1 VRRKKRTSFL
11 GESIKAIVVVLI
23 LIPLALNAQT
33 IGKVSV
39 VGADRISETLIKTAS
54 GLNEGDQFAPV
65 LLEDAIR
72 KVQALGFFDDVI
84 IRGKQS
90 GETTE
95 LEIEVVELP
104 QVSQIVFEG
113 NKKIKD
119 KDLLAKADIALNDFL
134 SPSKVYYAVR
144 RVRDAYAEEG
154 YPNTE
159 VETEAVETTPG
170 HITLTFKI
178 DEGGHVRVG
187 EITFYGNSAFSDG
200 KLRRQMKTKRKSLFR
215 SGKFSEATYREDL
228 GKIGDFYHN
237 EGYIIAAI
245 LDDSISTDPEKARL
259 NIDIWVEEGEKY
271 RFGQVSI
278 EGNTIYD
285 LETVQNQLTFKT
297 GEIYNEEKL
306 DESLAEIYFLYQEK
320 GYIYAGVKDDRR
332 IETDSVHLDIGITE
346 GIQAHVRKIEIAGNT
361 RTHEKVIRRELAI
374 YPGEVFMRSK
384 LMRSVRNV
392 YYLNY
397 FADVLPDFEILE
409 NGDVDL
415 VLEVE
420 EKPIG
425 RFQIGATYNSRDGIV
440 GNISVGWPNMLGRGW
455 ESEFTWEF
463 GSLRKNFSISFT
475 EPWFLNTPTT
485 VGFDI
490 YNSEWR
496 WSSVYTESR
505 TGGAVRLGRRLRWPD
520 DYFRVYWR
528 YKLEWLDYY
537 DFSSSYTPTPSYD
550 LRTMDWP
557 RIESSTRV
565 TIERDSRDSK
575 MFATRGS
582 RNRYSIDLSGDYLGG
597 DVDYQKQ
604 DLRSEWFFALH
615 KYLTFVLKGRAGYL
629 SNALGD
635 DPDDVP
641 YGERYFLGGV
651 SFDGQ
656 VRGYTDRSISPIDTS
671 AAVYDSSATPDIGG
685 FIPLITQE
693 QYFRTG
699 GRFMTAFSTELRIPI
714 QRDQLYLSIFADAG
728 SSWPDLESSDFSKL
742 KKSAGVGMRLVIP
755 MLGIMGID
763 VAYGFDEK
771 DSNGETSGLQ
781 WHFQIGPE

>member
-1 VRRKKRTSFL
+1 VRLKERTSFFGL
-11 GESIKAIVVVLI
+11 SIRTIVIVLA
-23 LIPLALNAQT
+23 LIPLALGAQT

-39 VGADRISETLIKTAS
+39 VGAEKISETLIKKAS
-54 GLNEGDQFAPV
+54 GLKEGERFAPV
-65 LLEDAIR
+65 LLEDAIH
-72 KVQALGFFDDVI
+72 KVHALGFFDDII

-90 GETTE
+90 GETVE

-104 QVSQIVFEG
+104 QVSQIIFDG
-113 NKKIKD
+113 NKKIKE

-144 RVRDAYAEEG
+144 RIRDAYTEEG

-159 VETEAVETTPG
+159 VETEAVETMPG
-170 HITLTFKI
+170 RITLTFKI
-178 DEGGHVRVG
+178 DEGEQVRVG
-187 EITFYGNSAFSDG
+187 KITFHGNSAFSDR
-200 KLRRQMKTKRKSLFR
+200 KLRRQMKTKQKSLFR
-215 SGKFSEATYREDL
+215 SGKFSETTYREDL
-228 GKIGDFYHN
+228 GKIEDFYHN
-237 EGYIIAAI
+237 EGYITAAV
-245 LDDSISTDPEKARL
+245 LDDSVATAPEKARL
-259 NIDIWVEEGEKY
+259 NIDIWLEEGEQY

-285 LETVQNQLTFKT
+285 LETIEEKLKFDT
-297 GEIYNEEKL
+297 GEIYNEEQL
-306 DESLAEIYFLYQEK
+306 EESLAEIYFLYQEK
-320 GYIYAGVKDDRR
+320 GYIYAGVNDDRR
-332 IETDSVHLDIGITE
+332 IEADSVHLDISINE
-346 GIQAHVRKIEIAGNT
+346 GVQAHVRKIEIVGNT

-397 FADVLPDFEILE
+397 FADVLPDFNILD

-463 GSLRKNFSISFT
+463 GSLRKNFSLSFT
-475 EPWFLNTPTT
+475 EPWFLDTPTT

-490 YNSEWR
+490 YNTEWR
-496 WSSVYTESR
+496 WSGYYTEAR
-505 TGGAVRLGRRLRWPD
+505 TGGAIRLGRRLRWPD

-528 YKLEWLDYY
+528 YKLEWLEYY
-537 DFSSSYTPTPSYD
+537 DFSSSYNPTPSYD
-550 LRTMDWP
+550 LRTMEWP
-557 RIESSTRV
+557 RIESSTRL
-565 TIERDSRDSK
+565 TIERDSRDSRL
-575 MFATRGS
+575 FATSGS
-582 RNRYSIDLSGDYLGG
+582 RNSYSVDISGDYLGG
-597 DVDYQKQ
+597 DVDFQKQ
-604 DLRSEWFFALH
+604 DLRSEWFFQLH
-615 KYLTFVLKGRAGYL
+615 KYLTFVVKSRFGYL
-629 SNALGD
+629 TNALD
-635 DPDDVP
+635 EDHDDVP

-651 SFDGQ
+651 SYDGQ

-685 FIPLITQE
+685 NIPLITHE

-699 GRFMTAFSTELRIPI
+699 GRFMTTLSTELRIPI
-714 QRDQLYLSIFADAG
+714 QRDQLYFSLFADAG
-728 SSWPDLESSDFSKL
+728 NSWRDLESSDFSKM
-742 KKSAGVGMRLVIP
+742 KKSVGAGMRLVIP

-771 DSNGETSGLQ
+771 DTNGEISGLQ